1 MTSPPPSTAATVGPA
16 ATAPS
21 AVTPR
26 VATPSGLGAAA
37 LPAWARTLAE
47 AYESNAA
54 SQFIIYGNISDR
66 MVLPGPPAAR
76 LGGLADFLLS
86 VLLARFDVVLSYDL
100 GNGIRVE
107 KGAEV
112 FSKWPHFQES
122 QKDWKAPR
130 PAVETL
136 TRYFRYCANLT
147 RLNQSAPQVGCIL
160 KNADLLVPALQG
172 GLDYDL
178 NALASLIRDWS
189 NESLLAGHALASFL
203 LTENL
208 NDLHPLLVNNPRV
221 ARIRIDLPSSGELLD
236 GFRVMAP
243 VFPQAL
249 VGVAEDLPAVA
260 EQLTGATLG
269 ALESVIKTK
278 EHRKEPLGS
287 ADLLKLKKDVVERDT
302 SGLIEFVASSRT
314 LDDLYGLEKIK
325 KWLRQD
331 IELWKKNDSA
341 ALPKGYLLCG
351 PVGTGKTFLVEC
363 LAGEASVPIVKMK
376 NFRDKWVGSSEGN
389 LEKIFRLIHALGRCY
404 VFIDEADQAL
414 GRREGASGDSGV
426 GGRIYSMLAEEMGS
440 SANRG
445 RVIWVLASSRPD
457 LIEVDLKRPGRV
469 DLKIPLFPTTSPR
482 EGFDLLHMLAAKRGL
497 TIGESS
503 FASLESCIPTLLT
516 PGAAEALV
524 MKIYRQVRTTSDSLD
539 TVLQACL
546 AEYQNPIAPEVMDFQ
561 IQLAVNEAS
570 ALEFVPAMFRRKP
583 SKSF

>member
-1 MTSPPPSTAATVGPA
+1 MSTLSPTSPVSSSREPVP
-16 ATAPS
+16 
-21 AVTPR
+21 
-26 VATPSGLGAAA
+26 A
-37 LPAWARTLAE
+37 LPDWARAIAE
-47 AYESNAA
+47 SYESNAA
-54 SQFIIYGNISDR
+54 SQFVIYGNISDR
-66 MVLPGPPAAR
+66 TVLPGPPAPH
-76 LGGLADFLLS
+76 LGTLPDFLLN
-86 VLLARFDVVLSYDL
+86 VLLAGFDVVLSYDL

-107 KGAEV
+107 KGGEV

-122 QKDWKAPR
+122 QKDWKTPR

-136 TRYFRYCANLT
+136 TRYFRYCANLR
-147 RLNQSAPQVGCIL
+147 RLNQPGVQLGCII
-160 KNADLLVPALQG
+160 KSADLLVPALQG

-189 NESLLAGHALASFL
+189 NESLLAGHALATFL

-208 NDLHPLLVNNPRV
+208 NDLHPLIVNNPRV
-221 ARIRIDLPSSGELLD
+221 ARVRIDLPSSGELLD

-243 VFPQAL
+243 AFPAAL
-249 VGVAEDLPAVA
+249 THMAADLPSVA
-260 EQLTGATLG
+260 AQLAGTTLG

-278 EHRKEPLGS
+278 EHRKEPLGG
-287 ADLLKLKKDVVERDT
+287 ADLAKLKKDLVEKDT
-302 SGLIEFVASSRT
+302 SGLIEFIQTT
-314 LDDLYGLEKIK
+314 LTLNDLYGLDTIK
-325 KWLRQD
+325 AWFRQD
-331 IELWKKNDSA
+331 IELWKKNDTA

-414 GRREGASGDSGV
+414 GRRDASGGDSGV
-426 GGRIYSMLAEEMGS
+426 GGRIYSMLAEEMGN

-469 DLKIPLFPTTSPR
+469 DLKIPLFPTTTPR
-482 EGFDLLHMLAAKRGL
+482 EGFDLLRMLCARRGL
-497 TIGESS
+497 AMREGL
-503 FASLESCIPTLLT
+503 FASLEPRIPSLLT

-524 MKIYRQVRTTSDSLD
+524 MKVYRQVRTSSSSLD
-539 TVLQACL
+539 DVLVQCL
-546 AEYQNPIAPEVMDFQ
+546 TEYQNPIAPEVMNFQ
-561 IQLAVNEAS
+561 IQIAVNEAS
-570 ALEFVPAMFRRKP
+570 ALEFVPEVFRRKY
-583 SKSF
+583 SA

>member
-1 MTSPPPSTAATVGPA
+1 MSSPTTTSANASAIPREPAPVLPP
-16 ATAPS
+16 
-21 AVTPR
+21 
-26 VATPSGLGAAA
+26 
-37 LPAWARTLAE
+37 WARNVADS
-47 AYESNAA
+47 YESNAA
-54 SQFIIYGNISDR
+54 SQFVIYGNINDR

-76 LGGLADFLLS
+76 FGALPDFLLS
-86 VLLARFDVVLSYDL
+86 VLLAKFDVVLSYDL

-107 KGAEV
+107 KGPET

-147 RLNQSAPQVGCIL
+147 RLNQPAVQVGCII

-178 NALASLIRDWS
+178 NALASLMRDWS
-189 NESLLAGHALASFL
+189 NESLLAGHALATFL

-208 NDLHPLLVNNPRV
+208 NDLHPLIVNNPRI
-221 ARIRIDLPSSGELLD
+221 ARVRIDLPSSDQLLD

-243 VFPQAL
+243 SFPISLSEMA
-249 VGVAEDLPAVA
+249 ADLAAVA
-260 EQLTGATLG
+260 EQLAGTTLG

-278 EHRKEPLGS
+278 EHKKERLG
-287 ADLLKLKKDVVERDT
+287 APDHAKLKKDLVEKDT
-302 SGLIEFVASSRT
+302 SGLIEFIETPRT
-314 LDDLYGLEKIK
+314 LIDLYGLDRIK
-325 KWLRQD
+325 AWLRQD
-331 IELWKKNDSA
+331 IELWKKNDTA

-363 LAGEASVPIVKMK
+363 LAGEANVPIVKMK

-389 LEKIFRLIHALGRCY
+389 LEKIFRLIHAHGRCY

-414 GRREGASGDSGV
+414 GRRDAATGDSGV

-440 SANRG
+440 STNRG

-469 DLKIPLFPTTSPR
+469 DLKIPLFPTTTPR
-482 EGFDLLHMLAAKRGL
+482 EGFDLLRMLCAKRGL
-497 TIGESS
+497 AVAESS
-503 FASLESCIPTLLT
+503 FASLESCIPSLLT

-524 MKIYRQVRTTSDSLD
+524 MKVYRQVRTSSSSLD
-539 TVLQACL
+539 NVVQECL
-546 AEYQNPIAPEVMDFQ
+546 KEYQNPIAPEVMNFQ
-561 IQLAVNEAS
+561 IQLAVSEAS
-570 ALEFVPAMFRRKP
+570 ALEFVPQIFRRKP
-583 SKSF
+583 AQ